1 MKSSPKPKLR
11 LSFMISNG
19 KQEMNSTIYPVPKN
33 DSANNVSSE
42 PGIFWGS
49 EKISMKHLG
58 FSPFI
63 KEQRIG
69 EKRIPNS
76 NLIYRIVWNFL
87 LWNHLILHVLVC
99 VCTLACR

>member
-1 MKSSPKPKLR
+1 
-11 LSFMISNG
+11 
-19 KQEMNSTIYPVPKN
+19 
-33 DSANNVSSE
+33 
-42 PGIFWGS
+42 
-49 EKISMKHLG
+49 MKHLG

-87 LWNHLILHVLVC
+87 LWNNLILHVLVAC
-99 VCTLACR
+99 ISTLALDNPFHKFCSIFVC